1 MSLSLFRNAGF
12 GLIMGLVAHVK
23 SQDPVTTG
31 VQSFVMDDARLN
43 ESSGLALGLR
53 NPGVLWSLND
63 SGGGAFL
70 FAVNETGVVLGR
82 YSVKGA
88 FNFDWEDMASGADSI
103 GTPVLYVA
111 DIGDNFEIRSDVQI
125 YAVEEPKL
133 DASHQKS
140 GEQEVEVKAI
150 YRASYPDGMHNAES
164 LLCHPLTGRL
174 FIITKKPS
182 GECGVYAFPEK
193 LNSGGILTLE
203 RVADIHLTEIT
214 RKGKRPIDNRL
225 STAACFSPDGN
236 KLVLMTYSSLYEWDL
251 PKSVPLRD
259 ALAKKPLRIETPFMN
274 QAEAVCYSQE
284 GTHFWC
290 TSERL
295 PAPLHRIS
303 RETK

>member
-1 MSLSLFRNAGF
+1 MSYSLVRNTGCALILSIIAQAN
-12 GLIMGLVAHVK
+12 
-23 SQDPVTTG
+23 SQDTAPAS
-31 VQSFVMDDARLN
+31 VQTFVMDDARLN

-88 FNFDWEDMASGADSI
+88 FNFDWEDMASGQDSE
-103 GTPVLYVA
+103 GAPVLYVA

-125 YAVEEPKL
+125 YSVAEPKL
-133 DASHQKS
+133 EFLHQKS
-140 GEQEVEVKAI
+140 GELEVEVQSI

-174 FIITKKPS
+174 YIITKKPS
-182 GECGVYAFPEK
+182 GECGVYSFPEK
-193 LNSGGILTLE
+193 LSSGDIMKLE
-203 RVADIHLTEIT
+203 RVADIRLTEMT
-214 RKGKRPIDNRL
+214 RKGKKPIDNRL

-236 KLVLMTYSSLYEWDL
+236 RLVLMTYSSLYEWDL
-251 PKSVPLRD
+251 PKSVPFRD
-259 ALAKKPLRIETPFMN
+259 ALGKKPLRIEIPFMP
-274 QAEAVCYSQE
+274 QAEAVCYSQD
-284 GTHFWC
+284 GSHFWC

-303 RETK
+303 RKPN

>member
-1 MSLSLFRNAGF
+1 MSYSFFRNAGL
-12 GLIMGLVAHVK
+12 GLILSIVAQAK
-23 SQDPVTTG
+23 SQNTAPEG
-31 VQSFVMDDARLN
+31 VKTFVLDDERLN

-70 FAVNETGVVLGR
+70 FALNEEGVVLSR
-82 YSVKGA
+82 YNVKGA

-133 DASHQKS
+133 DASHQKA
-140 GEQEVEVKAI
+140 GEQEVEVRAI

-164 LLCHPLTGRL
+164 LLCHPSTGRL

-193 LNSGGILTLE
+193 LNSGGIMTLE
-203 RVADIHLTEIT
+203 RVADIRLTEMT

-303 RETK
+303 RQAK